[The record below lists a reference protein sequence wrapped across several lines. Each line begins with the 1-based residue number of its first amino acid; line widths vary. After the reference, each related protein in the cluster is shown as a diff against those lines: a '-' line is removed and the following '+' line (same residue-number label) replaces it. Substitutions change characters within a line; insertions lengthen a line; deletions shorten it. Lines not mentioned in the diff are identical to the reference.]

1 MTTPAENQNWQKRQ
15 YDSFGPHFRIET
27 ANPELGTAGNIA
39 YNLYGYSDS
48 KDVSNLGMMGDGQ
61 FQIFADQCITIAG
74 GASVDGG
81 GLCINIVGTKGDVAI
96 SAEGEGDIRIKGRN
110 IFLDAEEN
118 IELTTGGKVDIDSAE
133 LIATTQNTTRINA
146 RKTRISG
153 NNIDIGGKTNLTLI
167 TTLGSIKVKKIVARD
182 VNWATQVFAGTS
194 VPPSALNVAPPA
206 PPEPQGGF
214 GGGTGN
220 PTNRRG
226 SGARR

>member
-27 ANPELGTAGNIA
+27 ANPELGIAGNIA

-74 GASVDGG
+74 GANVDGG

-96 SAEGEGDIRIKGRN
+96 SAEGSGDVRIKGRN

-153 NNIDIGGKTNLTLI
+153 NNIDIGGKTNITLV
-167 TTLGSIKVKKIVARD
+167 TSKGSIKVKKIVARD

-194 VPPSALNVAPPA
+194 VPSSALN
-206 PPEPQGGF
+206 
-214 GGGTGN
+214 
-220 PTNRRG
+220 
-226 SGARR
+226 SI

>member
-1 MTTPAENQNWQKRQ
+1 MC
-15 YDSFGPHFRIET
+15 
-27 ANPELGTAGNIA
+27 
-39 YNLYGYSDS
+39 
-48 KDVSNLGMMGDGQ
+48 V
-61 FQIFADQCITIAG
+61 
-74 GASVDGG
+74 
-81 GLCINIVGTKGDVAI
+81 NIVGTKGDVAI
-96 SAEGEGDIRIKGRN
+96 SAEANGDVRIKGRN

-153 NNIDIGGKTNLTLI
+153 NNIDIGGKTNITLI

-194 VPPSALNVAPPA
+194 VPPSALNAAPPT
-206 PPEPQGGF
+206 PPTPQGGF
-214 GGGTGN
+214 GGGVGN

>member
-48 KDVSNLGMMGDGQ
+48 KDVSNLGMMGDGK
-61 FQIFADQCITIAG
+61 FQIMADQCITIAG

-96 SAEGEGDIRIKGRN
+96 SAEKNGDVRIKGRN
-110 IFLDAEEN
+110 IFLDASEN
-118 IELTTGGKVDIDSAE
+118 IELTTGGKIELDSAE
-133 LIATTQNTTRINA
+133 LLATTQNTTRIHA
-146 RKTRISG
+146 RKTKVSG
-153 NNIDIGGKTNLTLI
+153 RNIDIGGSTDITLI
-167 TTLGSIKVKKIVARD
+167 TPTGAIKVKRIVARD

-194 VPPSALNVAPPA
+194 VPTSALN
-206 PPEPQGGF
+206 
-214 GGGTGN
+214 
-220 PTNRRG
+220 
-226 SGARR
+226 SI

>member
-81 GLCINIVGTKGDVAI
+81 GVCVNIVGTKGDVAI
-96 SAEGEGDIRIKGRN
+96 SAEKNGDVRIKGRN
-110 IFLDAEEN
+110 IFLDASEN
-118 IELTTGGKVDIDSAE
+118 IELTTGGKIELDSAE
-133 LIATTQNTTRINA
+133 LLATTQNTTRIHA
-146 RKTRISG
+146 RKTKVSG
-153 NNIDIGGKTNLTLI
+153 RNIDIGGSTDITLI
-167 TTLGSIKVKKIVARD
+167 TPKGSIKVKKIVAREVD
-182 VNWATQVFAGTS
+182 WSGAVFANTA
-194 VPPSALNVAPPA
+194 VPANALK
-206 PPEPQGGF
+206 
-214 GGGTGN
+214 
-220 PTNRRG
+220 
-226 SGARR
+226 SGLT